1 MVNHLYFKVFRGYND
16 EDYIPIDDT
25 ELEKAVYAHM
35 AGKPV
40 AFENGSINGN
50 QISIIRP
57 DFVRAMGWNKGYKP
71 TPEEH
76 GEIEARVGKRYAG
89 IIGLAKE
96 RVQECIANG
105 TPELIGTKPL
115 LIENPVKIHTQG
127 LKSIGDIIKKDKPD
141 ENPA

>member
-1 MVNHLYFKVFRGYND
+1 MVNRLYFKVFRGYNE

-35 AGKPV
+35 SGKPV

-76 GEIEARVGKRYAG
+76 GEIEATVGKKYVG
-89 IIGLAKE
+89 IMGRAKE
-96 RVQECIANG
+96 RVQEHIANG
-105 TPELIGTKPL
+105 TPKLIGTESL
-115 LIENPVKIHTQG
+115 L
-127 LKSIGDIIKKDKPD
+127 LDKPD
-141 ENPA
+141 NLKLE